1 MLLMLHV
8 MLCLVGT
15 NRYFRKVAERMNI
28 QTTFVDAT
36 DLELFRAS
44 MKPNTKVIMTMILSD
59 LSSINSTHWLLVM
72 LIYGRP
78 M

>member
-44 MKPNTKVIMTMILSD
+44 MKPNTKVIMLILSD
-59 LSSINSTHWLLVM
+59 LSSINSFFATHWLLM
-72 LIYGRP
+72 MFIIY
-78 M
+78 